1 MEFGCTTFYYYLFN
15 FFFFFFFWSG
25 RHQQHYETPA
35 QCCYLLQNNTDALGW
50 GWCPYLFPGRS
61 PFPTEASL
69 VDFINLPFRSI
80 FITLPLRASW
90 APSIASTFQ
99 ATNPPVSHPPNHPSR
114 ARPYHSVP
122 ADDDPSPVTVPV
134 LFFSKHPD
142 GKRCGGHGWRF
153 SVF

>member
-1 MEFGCTTFYYYLFN
+1 MIFEPIAGCLGRRWSSDAQHFY
-15 FFFFFFFWSG
+15 FFIFFWSG

-99 ATNPPVSHPPNHPSR
+99 ATNPPVTHPPTHPG
-114 ARPYHSVP
+114 PGLTIP
-122 ADDDPSPVTVPV
+122 CQLMTIPV
-134 LFFSKHPD
+134 
-142 GKRCGGHGWRF
+142 R
-153 SVF
+153 